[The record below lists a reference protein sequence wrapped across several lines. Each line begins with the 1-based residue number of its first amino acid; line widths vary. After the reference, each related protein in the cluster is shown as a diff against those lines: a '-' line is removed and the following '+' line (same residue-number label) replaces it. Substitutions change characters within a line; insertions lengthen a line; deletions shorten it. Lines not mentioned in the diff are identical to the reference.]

1 MPGPSI
7 PPPIAQL
14 GARPFSFYPAIV
26 NIQHNEWLYQS
37 ATWSEVLVRNTGT
50 NETVSIPRRYVGDFS
65 RVEAPVM
72 IVGLLAELEYRAG
85 AVCPAKRRVIQMPLA
100 VNHAGN
106 DAVHDAV
113 AAHPPRARTG
123 PAPVIGIRLEDGPR
137 SRIPKMV
144 LGGVALGLAGCVLAI
159 SLFRG
164 GLIASRAFYAPVA
177 QQDLGLSQSDDYQ
190 SVIHSLGTPA
200 RDTWQS
206 DPQGRAF
213 HILWY
218 PRHRVYVVLMAEGA
232 ADPHYIGA
240 LDRYWRPVHI
250 VVLPDRRTSYMLLAS
265 LRRF

>member
-50 NETVSIPRRYVGDFS
+50 NETVSIPRRYVGDVS

-100 VNHAGN
+100 VNDGISDGVA
-106 DAVHDAV
+106 DAVV
-113 AAHPPRARTG
+113 PPPARVRTG

-164 GLIASRAFYAPVA
+164 GLIASRAFYTPMA
-177 QQDLGLSQSDDYQ
+177 QQDLGLSASDDYQ
-190 SVIHSLGTPA
+190 SVVQSLGAPA
-200 RDTWQS
+200 RDSWQS
-206 DPQGRAF
+206 DPQGRSF

-218 PRHRVYVVLMAEGA
+218 PRYRVYVVLMSEGTL
-232 ADPHYIGA
+232 DSRYIGA
-240 LDRYWRPVHI
+240 LDRYWRPVHT
-250 VVLPDRRTSYMLLAS
+250 VVLPDRRTSYTLLAS
-265 LRRF
+265 LHRF

>member
-1 MPGPSI
+1 VPGPSI

-14 GARPFSFYPAIV
+14 GARPFSFYPAIL
-26 NIQHNEWLYQS
+26 NIRHNEWLYES
-37 ATWSEVLVRNTGT
+37 ATWSEVLVRNTGS
-50 NETVSIPRRYVGDFS
+50 NETVSIPRRYVGEVS
-65 RVEAPVM
+65 SVEAPVM

-85 AVCPAKRRVIQMPLA
+85 AVCPAQRRVIQMPLA
-100 VNHAGN
+100 VN
-106 DAVHDAV
+106 DAVS
-113 AAHPPRARTG
+113 ARPARPSSG
-123 PAPVIGIRLEDGPR
+123 PAMVVGIRLEDGAR

-177 QQDLGLSQSDDYQ
+177 QQDLGLSASDDYQ
-190 SVIHSLGTPA
+190 SVIQSLGAPA

-206 DPQGRAF
+206 DAQGREF

-232 ADPHYIGA
+232 LDARYIGA
-240 LDRYWRPVHI
+240 LDRYWRPVHA
-250 VVLPDRRTSYMLLAS
+250 VVLPGKGTSYAVLAS

>member
-14 GARPFSFYPAIV
+14 GARPFSFYPAIL
-26 NIQHNEWLYQS
+26 NIRRNEWLYES
-37 ATWSEVLVRNTGT
+37 ATWSEVLVRNTGS
-50 NETVSIPRRYVGDFS
+50 NETVSIPRRYVGEVS
-65 RVEAPVM
+65 SVEAPVM

-85 AVCPAKRRVIQMPLA
+85 AVCPAQRRVIQMPLA
-100 VNHAGN
+100 VNDAVN
-106 DAVHDAV
+106 DAIS
-113 AAHPPRARTG
+113 ARPARPSSG
-123 PAPVIGIRLEDGPR
+123 PAMVVGIRLEDGAR

-177 QQDLGLSQSDDYQ
+177 QQDLGLGASDDYQ
-190 SVIHSLGTPA
+190 SVVQSLGAPA

-206 DPQGRAF
+206 DAQGREF

-218 PRHRVYVVLMAEGA
+218 PRHRVYVVLMAESA
-232 ADPHYIGA
+232 LDARYIGA
-240 LDRYWRPVHI
+240 LDRYWRPVHT
-250 VVLPDRRTSYMLLAS
+250 VVMPGRGTSYAVLAS

>member
-14 GARPFSFYPAIV
+14 GARPFSLYPAIL
-26 NIQHNEWLYQS
+26 NIRHNEWLYES
-37 ATWSEVLVRNTGT
+37 ATWSEVLVRNTGS
-50 NETVSIPRRYVGDFS
+50 NETISIPRRYVGDVS
-65 RVEAPVM
+65 SVEAPVM

-100 VNHAGN
+100 VNAAVS
-106 DAVHDAV
+106 DAFHDEIV
-113 AAHPPRARTG
+113 ARPARARSG
-123 PAPVIGIRLEDGPR
+123 PAVVVGIRLEDGAR
-137 SRIPKMV
+137 SRIPKIV

-177 QQDLGLSQSDDYQ
+177 QQDLGLSPSDDYQ
-190 SVIHSLGTPA
+190 SVIHSLGAPA
-200 RDTWQS
+200 RDAWQS
-206 DPQGRAF
+206 DAQGREF

-218 PRHRVYVVLMAEGA
+218 PRHRVYVVLMAEDA
-232 ADPHYIGA
+232 LDARYIGT
-240 LDRYWRPVHI
+240 LDRYWRPVHAVI
-250 VVLPDRRTSYMLLAS
+250 LAGKGTSYAALAS